1 MDFIEKINLWG
12 AEKKPFIFLI
22 DFEQKKPMA
31 WLAADCPEHFQIR
44 FNHPVITS
52 QFSNKPIKVASSG
65 KEPTR
70 HTKTLKKFP
79 ISVEEYQVKFKQ
91 VQAALNRGDSFLI
104 NLTIPTPVQ
113 DAMDFN
119 SYFTE
124 ASSKYVAWLKDE
136 FISFSPETFIQIING
151 RIATFPMKGTIDAS
165 IPNAKELILN
175 DPKEYA
181 EHATIVDLLRNDL
194 SKVASNVRV
203 TNFRYYEELATQQG
217 LIGQV
222 SSAIEGDLP
231 KDYAASIGS
240 LLFELL
246 PAGSVSGA
254 PKQKTAQLIAE
265 IEGEDRGYYTGVAG
279 YFDGV
284 NLDSC
289 VLIRYLEAG
298 NKYRSGGG
306 ITFQSDMLSEYQEM
320 IKKVY
325 VPIH

>member
-113 DAMDFN
+113 GAMDFN
-119 SYFTE
+119 TYFTE
-124 ASSKYVAWLKDE
+124 ASSKYVVWLKDE